1 MDRFERPGGPAK
13 LKRFLPLEQA
23 AGTTAERAMSRSRA
37 AAAPALAA
45 GYVHAASG
53 YDEELAR
60 LRLLQARSDGRAFA
74 A

>member
-1 MDRFERPGGPAK
+1 
-13 LKRFLPLEQA
+13 
-23 AGTTAERAMSRSRA
+23 MSRSRA

-53 YDEELAR
+53 YGEELAR
-60 LRLLQARSDGRAFA
+60 LRLLQARSDGRTFA